1 MVSLGGPA
9 LGLVMCI
16 EENPSATSRLQW
28 IAFGFAGNNRVN
40 TLVPDLRI
48 AVVTESN
55 VGICSVQKLP
65 SRAKSPDEIEVPAAV
80 KLDEAIGGQ
89 SSDPDNRS
97 SAPRSNTT
105 MGFPPGLTRESSR
118 SPEFSTSARNSP
130 N

>member
-28 IAFGFAGNNRVN
+28 IALGFAGNNRVK

-55 VGICSVQKLP
+55 VGICSVPKLP
-65 SRAKSPDEIEVPAAV
+65 SRAKS
-80 KLDEAIGGQ
+80 
-89 SSDPDNRS
+89 
-97 SAPRSNTT
+97 
-105 MGFPPGLTRESSR
+105 LTRLKCR
-118 SPEFSTSARNSP
+118 RRNSTRRLAVNLP
-130 N
+130 IRIIDPAPLGAIQRWVFLQG

>member
-28 IAFGFAGNNRVN
+28 IALGFAGNNRVK

-55 VGICSVQKLP
+55 AGICSVPKLP
-65 SRAKSPDEIEVPAAV
+65 SRAKCLTRLKCRRRKAPLRVIPRSVNAKDSAC
-80 KLDEAIGGQ
+80 
-89 SSDPDNRS
+89 S
-97 SAPRSNTT
+97 SAMRFRGQRHNYR
-105 MGFPPGLTRESSR
+105 LAKLSR
-118 SPEFSTSARNSP
+118 
-130 N
+130 